1 MYKSLR
7 GRRRPRIIPVFAFY
21 LGILLMPSKQV
32 RLTTTKGE
40 ITIELC
46 ETEAPLTVASF
57 VQYVEDKFYDA
68 TIFHRVINGFMV
80 QGGGMDADMKQKTTR
95 APVRNEA
102 NNGLRNVIGT
112 VAMARTNDPHSA
124 TAQFFINVAD
134 NAFLDHRGQTPDG
147 WGYCVFGRVVSGMET
162 VNTIKAM
169 PTTRRGGTQD
179 VPEEVV
185 SITLAE
191 VL

>member
-1 MYKSLR
+1 MSKSLR
-7 GRRRPRIIPVFAFY
+7 GRRRPRIIPAFAFY

-46 ETEAPLTVASF
+46 ETEAPLTVANF
-57 VQYVEDKFYDA
+57 VQYVGDKFYDA

-102 NNGLRNVIGT
+102 NNGLRNVAGT
-112 VAMARTNDPHSA
+112 VAMARTNNPHSA

-134 NAFLDHRGQTPDG
+134 NAFLDHRSQTPDG
-147 WGYCVFGRVVSGMET
+147 WGYCVFGRVVAGMET
-162 VNTIKAM
+162 VNAIKAM
-169 PTTRRGGTQD
+169 PTTRRGGMQD

-185 SITLAE
+185 SLTAVE

>member
-1 MYKSLR
+1 
-7 GRRRPRIIPVFAFY
+7 
-21 LGILLMPSKQV
+21 MPSKQV

-80 QGGGMDADMKQKTTR
+80 QGGGMDADMKQKTTH

-102 NNGLRNVIGT
+102 NNGLRNVVGT

-147 WGYCVFGRVVSGMET
+147 WGYCVFGRVVAGMET
-162 VNTIKAM
+162 VNAIKAM
-169 PTTRRGGTQD
+169 PTTRRGGMQD

-185 SITLAE
+185 SLTAVE

>member
-1 MYKSLR
+1 MSKSLR
-7 GRRRPRIIPVFAFY
+7 GCRRPRIIPVFAFY